1 MMATGLT
8 EPPASDHNAWR
19 GGRRQTVGVVAVVV
33 GIAVVVGLL
42 PYPGGALAAAVLLV
56 AATAALYRPWLAYCV
71 LLALLPLKLP
81 ALWVPVPGIEFNL
94 MPYQVVTVLVFAA
107 MLIRAPASWLRLL
120 RTSSLTQPLLIFV
133 GLALLSGIYA
143 EDRRA
148 WLHDALALCV
158 SVGVYA
164 VTRLLAQTPDRFL
177 ATCKLVAKLLVFYAL
192 WGLVDYGLFWL
203 GLPSNTMGA
212 RIGGVIDPP
221 RARGS
226 MSDPNDFM
234 AWMTAMLP
242 MAVVWVASMSRQRWR
257 LWMLAVPFYLV
268 LLIVSGSRGGMVA
281 LAAVLLLG
289 AVLSMG
295 RHPYVR
301 DHAFAATWRR
311 LSVVTALWALV
322 AALVVVAFVPLA
334 VLRVARTFDESEL
347 EVGRLAI
354 WKDTLEALPG
364 HPMGVGMGNR
374 QVSQVFTLQRVAHN
388 VFLQILG
395 ELGPLGLLAYIWVL
409 VTTIQVWLRTRG
421 DPRYGRWM
429 TGLALGVAAFHL
441 SGMFLSNVYQEMPYL
456 LWGLMMVGESL
467 CSPPQMK
474 KPEIDARVARG

>member
-1 MMATGLT
+1 
-8 EPPASDHNAWR
+8 
-19 GGRRQTVGVVAVVV
+19 
-33 GIAVVVGLL
+33 
-42 PYPGGALAAAVLLV
+42 
-56 AATAALYRPWLAYCV
+56 
-71 LLALLPLKLP
+71 
-81 ALWVPVPGIEFNL
+81 
-94 MPYQVVTVLVFAA
+94 
-107 MLIRAPASWLRLL
+107 
-120 RTSSLTQPLLIFV
+120 
-133 GLALLSGIYA
+133 
-143 EDRRA
+143 
-148 WLHDALALCV
+148 V